1 MHECSRASV
10 PPGSGEMLP
19 LPSCLPPLAH
29 ALGQV
34 RAWLC
39 PVAEPSFTLPKSWGW
54 GCTSAF
60 SPEQRWVPAQ
70 SCATRGPASAL
81 GYSGG
86 GGFKGRVLLP
96 LSCPLP
102 SCLQHAAACPDCRGC
117 PMPGAGSCGLLPPAV
132 TLLLSN
138 VTSSRAW
145 TELEGEGGGTN
156 GSLSHPGERWRS
168 PVFAL

>member
-1 MHECSRASV
+1 MFQGFSA
-10 PPGSGEMLP
+10 SGEWRDAATSL
-19 LPSCLPPLAH
+19 LPPSSCPCIGPGLSLALPCGRTLLH
-29 ALGQV
+29 LAQISGLGLY
-34 RAWLC
+34 LC
-39 PVAEPSFTLPKSWGW
+39 IQPGAAVGA
-54 GCTSAF
+54 
-60 SPEQRWVPAQ
+60 
-70 SCATRGPASAL
+70 CAVLCDSGPCICPGVL
-81 GYSGG
+81 VG

-96 LSCPLP
+96 LFCPLP